1 MFVPKV
7 WLHFF
12 CGTYTNLTCV
22 FASPAGL
29 WKVMKRV
36 PVLCDLL
43 LASVYIYFV
52 LNILQVHRTSLI
64 LLIFGLC
71 VFHLLHHHSLIL
83 KLVLGCDCKLSVVH
97 IKIGHNYLL
106 TLQAY
111 GRLWLGCQFFIPLA
125 IINWLTRFKSISP
138 KVSCL
143 VFWSVYTF
151 IYL

>member
-1 MFVPKV
+1 MTLFLWDVYKSDMHICFPCSLVESHDKGAGFL
-7 WLHFF
+7 WLI
-12 CGTYTNLTCV
+12 V
-22 FASPAGL
+22 DVS
-29 WKVMKRV
+29 
-36 PVLCDLL
+36 VLFWL
-43 LASVYIYFV
+43 V

-71 VFHLLHHHSLIL
+71 VFHLLHHHSFIL

>member
-1 MFVPKV
+1 MITLF
-7 WLHFF
+7 
-12 CGTYTNLTCV
+12 
-22 FASPAGL
+22 
-29 WKVMKRV
+29 
-36 PVLCDLL
+36 LCDVYKSDMRICFPWRLVESHDKGAGFLWLL
-43 LASVYIYFV
+43 VDVSVLFWLV
-52 LNILQVHRTSLI
+52 LNILQVHLTSLI

-111 GRLWLGCQFFIPLA
+111 GRLWLGCQFFISLA
-125 IINWLTRFKSISP
+125 IINWLTGFKAISS
-138 KVSCL
+138 KVPCL
-143 VFWSVYTF
+143 VFGSVFTF